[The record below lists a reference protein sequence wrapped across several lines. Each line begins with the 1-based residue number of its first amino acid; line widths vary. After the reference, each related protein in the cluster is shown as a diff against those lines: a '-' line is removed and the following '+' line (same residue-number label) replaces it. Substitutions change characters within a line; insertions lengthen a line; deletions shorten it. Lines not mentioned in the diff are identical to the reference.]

1 MLATLTAPHTIS
13 AEILAELRSRPL
25 PEHLQKLPGPHIGL
39 IIGDPLSRT
48 TKHVEALQHFLAEVD
63 KLNEAAGSFWII
75 GSRRT
80 PPELMEALKQHLKNK
95 PHWLWQG
102 QGQGQGENPY
112 KLILA
117 RADALAVTADS
128 HNMIGEAL
136 ATGSDVIPIT
146 PLAINPKL
154 GRFIQ
159 KLKED
164 GYVKSPADII
174 GKRQSIENKLGQNR
188 PPLDATKEITA
199 AIRLKMAEHAKGT
212 KA

>member
-1 MLATLTAPHTIS
+1 MLTTLTAPHTIS
-13 AEILAELRSRPL
+13 AEILSELRSRPL
-25 PEHLQKLPGPHIGL
+25 PEHLHNLPAPHIGL

-48 TKHVEALQHFLAEVD
+48 TKHAEALQHFLTEVD
-63 KLNEAAGSFWII
+63 KLTEAAGSFWII

-80 PPELMEALKQHLKNK
+80 PPEVMEALKQHLKNK
-95 PHWLWQG
+95 PHWLW

-128 HNMIGEAL
+128 HNMVGEAL
-136 ATGSDVIPIT
+136 ATGSEVIPIT

-159 KLKED
+159 KLKVD
-164 GYVKSPADII
+164 GYVKSPVDIT
-174 GKRQSIENKLGQNR
+174 GKPQSIVSQPGQNR
-188 PPLDATKEITA
+188 PPLDATKEIAA
-199 AIRLKMAEHAKGT
+199 AIRLKMAEHAK
-212 KA
+212 AL